1 MDRATPSVASVQAMA
16 QQPRAAVAGV
26 AVVRRVRVGQPG
38 QADSFFGISA
48 VLKSLRKLHT
58 GNPYVQFERRTEAS
72 VRATLRASSDPSG
85 PRANGS
91 FQRIDQPDRSQ
102 PGGGMRRGG
111 D

>member
-48 VLKSLRKLHT
+48 VMKSLRKLHT
-58 GNPYVQFERRTEAS
+58 GKPYVQFERRTEAS
-72 VRATLRASSDPSG
+72 VRATLRASSDPSTICW
-85 PRANGS
+85 RAT
-91 FQRIDQPDRSQ
+91 QRMFVASGKIH
-102 PGGGMRRGG
+102 
-111 D
+111 

>member
-48 VLKSLRKLHT
+48 VMKSLRKLHT
-58 GNPYVQFERRTEAS
+58 GKPYVQFERRTEAS
-72 VRATLRASSDPSG
+72 VRVTLCASSDPSATST
-85 PRANGS
+85 PLHKPNLS
-91 FQRIDQPDRSQ
+91 RIPS
-102 PGGGMRRGG
+102 G
-111 D
+111 